1 MPEPGK
7 TTTSIG
13 RVSSITSL
21 RLIKRAYGSK
31 IQFAVSHSRSFVHP
45 LRPPPLRTAIAI
57 ARR

>member
-7 TTTSIG
+7 TTPSIG
-13 RVSSITSL
+13 RVSSIKSL

-31 IQFAVSHSRSFVHP
+31 IQFAVSHSRSFVHL

>member
-1 MPEPGK
+1 MLEPRK

-13 RVSSITSL
+13 RVSSIKSL

-31 IQFAVSHSRSFVHP
+31 IQFAVIHSRSFVHL